1 MKGRMRILP
10 ISNAFDSYGT
20 FLKFHEVK
28 TFREFTVPILVKVDT
43 ESLIKQ
49 NEPPVLDIMSRL
61 HNIIQSSPIHIDLAF
76 IFERGNLR
84 FNPLLQ
90 L

>member
-1 MKGRMRILP
+1 MLP
-10 ISNAFDSYGT
+10 INNALDSYGA

-28 TFREFTVPILVKVDT
+28 TFREFIVPILVKVDT
-43 ESLIKQ
+43 ESLVKQ
-49 NEPPVLDIMSRL
+49 NEPPVLNVMSRL
-61 HNIIQSSPIHIDLAF
+61 HNILRSSPIHIDLAF

-84 FNPLLQ
+84 LNPFLQ